1 MLQLWRLD
9 LSWLLRWSDVV
20 PSISGLFKWQFEPEV
35 ILLRLVFAL
44 LASSS
49 VRQSRTR
56 MRILGHRQRDIDVG
70 TTRLDYPRLRERRQ
84 VIRRIDTVEKL
95 ERVHPSNNV
104 LKALDVV
111 CAQYLDKSVETLKAD
126 RSNLVNHDAVSGPVA
141 CHLEPEW
148 PWPDPAR

>member
-1 MLQLWRLD
+1 
-9 LSWLLRWSDVV
+9 
-20 PSISGLFKWQFEPEV
+20 
-35 ILLRLVFAL
+35 
-44 LASSS
+44 
-49 VRQSRTR
+49 
-56 MRILGHRQRDIDVG
+56 MRILGHRQRDIDIG

-126 RSNLVNHDAVSGPVA
+126 RSNLVNHDAVSVPVA

-148 PWPDPAR
+148 PWPDPARQRTDYRHVGLVHGVRADHDARAPFLLFVSSPRRIEINPINAKPDNLLNSQFE